1 VGIYLYAEKC
11 RLNLRTGTFTAQLG
25 GFPGGTSH
33 TSDTL
38 QIGRIVPAWEKQGMA
53 EGSVSGNSS
62 SSKSLM
68 WMMVGLFVGLGILL
82 AGGLFLASRVVRSL
96 GLSAASAKD
105 TVRTRGGSFRLE
117 KETEVGPGLPVYPRS
132 SLVVPDDDTA
142 AAAIK
147 QAQNGIQTSTYH
159 TTDTRD
165 FVDEWY
171 GKHLSPEFTRRDA
184 GEKPVPAIFGDARV
198 SDNDIAFVAER
209 DQMVRIVALS
219 LDSGG
224 TKISLIR
231 FSKLSPAAQSQTP
244 ASVP

>member
-1 VGIYLYAEKC
+1 
-11 RLNLRTGTFTAQLG
+11 
-25 GFPGGTSH
+25 
-33 TSDTL
+33 
-38 QIGRIVPAWEKQGMA
+38 MA
-53 EGSVSGNSS
+53 EGSTSGNSS

-68 WMMVGLFVGLGILL
+68 WMMIGLFTGLAVLL
-82 AGGLFLASRVVRSL
+82 AGGLFLASRVVRSM

-105 TVRTRGGSFRLE
+105 TVRTPGGSFRLE

-132 SLVVPDDDTA
+132 SLVVPDDDAA

-171 GKHLSPEFTRRDA
+171 SKHLSPEFTRRDA
-184 GEKPVPAIFGDARV
+184 GDKPAPAIFNDARV
-198 SDNDIAFVAER
+198 SESDLAFVAER
-209 DQMVRIVALS
+209 EQMVRIVALS

-231 FSKLSPAAQSQTP
+231 FSKSSPASAQAP
-244 ASVP
+244 ATAQ

>member
-1 VGIYLYAEKC
+1 
-11 RLNLRTGTFTAQLG
+11 
-25 GFPGGTSH
+25 
-33 TSDTL
+33 
-38 QIGRIVPAWEKQGMA
+38 MA
-53 EGSVSGNSS
+53 EGSTSGNSS

-68 WMMVGLFVGLGILL
+68 WMMIGLFTGLAILL

-105 TVRTRGGSFRLE
+105 TVRTPGGSFRME

-132 SLVVPDDDTA
+132 SLVVPDDDAA

-159 TTDTRD
+159 TTDTRE

-171 GKHLSPEFTRRDA
+171 SKHLSPEFARRDA
-184 GEKPVPAIFGDARV
+184 GQKPVPAIFDDARV
-198 SDNDIAFVAER
+198 SDSDIAFMAER
-209 DQMVRIVALS
+209 EQMVRIVALS
-219 LDSGG
+219 TDSGG

-231 FSKLSPAAQSQTP
+231 FSKSSPSAAQAPS
-244 ASVP
+244 SVQ

>member
-1 VGIYLYAEKC
+1 
-11 RLNLRTGTFTAQLG
+11 
-25 GFPGGTSH
+25 
-33 TSDTL
+33 
-38 QIGRIVPAWEKQGMA
+38 MA

-62 SSKSLM
+62 SSKSLL
-68 WMMVGLFVGLGILL
+68 WMMIGLFVGLAILL
-82 AGGLFLASRVVRSL
+82 AGGLFLASRVIRSM

-105 TVRTRGGSFRLE
+105 TVRTPGGSFRME
-117 KETEVGPGLPVYPRS
+117 KETEVGPGLPVYPRA
-132 SLVVPDDDTA
+132 SLVVPGDDEA

-159 TTDTRD
+159 TTDVRD

-184 GEKPVPAIFGDARV
+184 GAKPVPAIFSDARIGD
-198 SDNDIAFVAER
+198 SDIAFVAER

-231 FSKLSPAAQSQTP
+231 YSKSSPDQGSSP
-244 ASVP
+244 ASVQ

>member
-1 VGIYLYAEKC
+1 
-11 RLNLRTGTFTAQLG
+11 
-25 GFPGGTSH
+25 
-33 TSDTL
+33 
-38 QIGRIVPAWEKQGMA
+38 MA
-53 EGSVSGNSS
+53 EGSSSGNSS

-68 WMMVGLFVGLGILL
+68 WMMIGLFTGLAILL

-105 TVRTRGGSFRLE
+105 TVRTPGGSFRLE

-132 SLVVPDDDTA
+132 SLVVPDDDEA

-147 QAQNGIQTSTYH
+147 QAQSGIETSTYH
-159 TTDTRD
+159 TTDMRD

-171 GKHLSPEFTRRDA
+171 SKHLSPEFTRRDA
-184 GEKPVPAIFGDARV
+184 GAKPGPAIFSDTRV
-198 SDNDIAFVAER
+198 SDSDISFVAER
-209 DQMVRIVALS
+209 EQMVRVVALS

-231 FSKLSPAAQSQTP
+231 FSKPSPASAESPGAGQPAPAQPATTP
-244 ASVP
+244 